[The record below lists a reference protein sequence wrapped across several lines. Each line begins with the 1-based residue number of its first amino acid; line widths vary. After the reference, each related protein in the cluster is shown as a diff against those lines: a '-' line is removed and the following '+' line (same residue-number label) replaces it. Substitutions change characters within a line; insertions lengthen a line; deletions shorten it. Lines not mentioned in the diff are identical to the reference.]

1 MAGRGPSPKPAGTRQ
16 RRNRTS
22 TAAKLSAVHSLKPPK
37 LPDPER
43 VDDEGVPVGWHQRT
57 LAWWADIWS
66 SPMAPE
72 FLHADVH
79 GLFLLAELEDMF
91 HRASSATAKIEL
103 AKEIRLQR
111 VAYGLTPIDRRRL
124 QWEVDRGDEAGERVE
139 KRKAT
144 KRKPAAADP
153 RDEFL
158 KRRQSKPDLKV
169 VSKTA

>member
-1 MAGRGPSPKPAGTRQ
+1 
-16 RRNRTS
+16 
-22 TAAKLSAVHSLKPPK
+22 
-37 LPDPER
+37 
-43 VDDEGVPVGWHQRT
+43 
-57 LAWWADIWS
+57 
-66 SPMAPE
+66 MAPE

-91 HRASSATAKIEL
+91 HRAPSAKDKIEL

-139 KRKAT
+139 KRKASRG
-144 KRKPAAADP
+144 KAAVDP

-158 KRRQSKPDLKV
+158 KRRLTKPDLKAV
-169 VSKTA
+169 ASKLS